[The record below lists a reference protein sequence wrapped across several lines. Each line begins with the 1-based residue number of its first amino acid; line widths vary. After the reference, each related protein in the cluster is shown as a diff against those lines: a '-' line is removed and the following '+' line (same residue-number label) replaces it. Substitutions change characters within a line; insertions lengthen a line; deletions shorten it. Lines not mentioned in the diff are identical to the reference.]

1 MGSPYYLHCYN
12 SQNLLIYFNSLA
24 DNGSADDHFLL
35 KHTLVENFTD
45 YDILILKDRWR
56 LNWYISIIPEIEKF
70 IADLIVEK
78 SYKNVFALAD
88 SSGAIPLLSCLPN
101 NPFFR
106 RAVVVNGQVDIS
118 EEIIYKYRDNVVGS
132 LDLSKV
138 VGEFDK
144 KYLQPLNLIDYSNKF
159 EIVFYYNYFK
169 SDKIYADIISNL
181 SKSNFKVRLDFKR
194 SGEMPCHAIYIKDLF
209 TSKNFIEEM
218 KFYFSQYEHI

>member
-1 MGSPYYLHCYN
+1 MSFSTHYIDRKSN
-12 SQNLLIYFNSLA
+12 NLLIYFNSLA
-24 DNGSADDHFLL
+24 ATGYADNFLL
-35 KHTLVENFTD
+35 KYSLAENFKEFN
-45 YDILILKDRWR
+45 ILILKDCEG
-56 LNWYISIIPEIEKF
+56 LNWYLTIIDEINDFLLTFPK
-70 IADLIVEK
+70 EK
-78 SYKNVFALAD
+78 SIKNIFALAD

-132 LDLSKV
+132 FDLSRV

-169 SDKIYADIISNL
+169 SDKIYADMISNL

-194 SGEMPCHAIYIKDLF
+194 CGEMPCHASYIISLF
-209 TSKNFIEEM
+209 TSENFFKEANL
-218 KFYFSQYEHI
+218 YYANY